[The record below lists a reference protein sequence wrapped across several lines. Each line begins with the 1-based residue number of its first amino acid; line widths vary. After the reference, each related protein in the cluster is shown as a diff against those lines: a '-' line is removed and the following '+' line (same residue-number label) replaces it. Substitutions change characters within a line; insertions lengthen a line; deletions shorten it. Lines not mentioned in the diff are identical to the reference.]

1 MIARPLRLAKYHV
14 FSLWNWRFS
23 YLAKFIEPLAY
34 FVFLVPGVAGGM
46 ADPSGYGRFA
56 FAGMCCFL
64 AFRAA
69 TNAMSDVANDRKW
82 GVFALY
88 TLQGGS
94 VVGYLVS
101 IVIFTL
107 GVLAVQIT
115 LVALCGLATFGW
127 DVFGSSTLR
136 WLGIAVLIAI
146 GWIGA
151 GVAVGS
157 RIQSYAKRD
166 MIVVLTSLP
175 VVLSAPLFYSLET
188 APAFSRI
195 VSTANPLTYQ
205 VGWIRGDAWGDAIFA
220 ALWAALL
227 MVAAVLLLR
236 NAGRVSS
243 ER

>member
-1 MIARPLRLAKYHV
+1 MNPRPFRLAKYHF

-34 FVFLVPGVAGGM
+34 FAFLVTGLAGGM
-46 ADPSGYGRFA
+46 DDPVGYARFA
-56 FAGMCCFL
+56 FSGMCCFL

-94 VVGYLVS
+94 TSGYLLSVLLFTWAVFFVQLS
-101 IVIFTL
+101 LVAVCAILIFGPGVFGAGTL
-107 GVLAVQIT
+107 WQLAVAA
-115 LVALCGLATFGW
+115 LVA
-127 DVFGSSTLR
+127 S
-136 WLGIAVLIAI
+136 

-151 GVAVGS
+151 GAAVGS

-166 MIVVLTSLP
+166 MIVVVTSLP
-175 VVLSAPLFYSLET
+175 VVLSAPLFYSLDSL
-188 APAFSRI
+188 PPFLRV
-195 VSTANPLTYQ
+195 VSAVNPLSYQ
-205 VGWIRGDAWGDAIFA
+205 VGWLREEGIVHLVLATAWAG
-220 ALWAALL
+220 LL
-227 MVAAVLLLR
+227 LVVGILLLR
-236 NAGRVSS
+236 NAERVSR

>member
-1 MIARPLRLAKYHV
+1 MTPRPLRLVKYHV

-34 FVFLVPGVAGGM
+34 FAFLVTGLAGGM
-46 ADPSGYGRFA
+46 DDPVGYARFA
-56 FAGMCCFL
+56 LSGMCCFL

-94 VVGYLVS
+94 ASGYLLSVLL
-101 IVIFTL
+101 FTWA
-107 GVLAVQIT
+107 VFFVQIS
-115 LVALCGLATFGW
+115 LVASC
-127 DVFGSSTLR
+127 
-136 WLGIAVLIAI
+136 AVLIFGPGVFSAGTLWQLAVAVLVAA

-151 GVAVGS
+151 GAAAGS

-166 MIVVLTSLP
+166 MIVVVTSLP
-175 VVLSAPLFYSLET
+175 VVLSAPLFYSLES
-188 APAFSRI
+188 APSFLQV
-195 VSTANPLTYQ
+195 VSALNPLTYQ
-205 VGWIRGDAWGDAIFA
+205 VGWLREEAVVHLVLAAGWAVLLLAIG
-220 ALWAALL
+220 
-227 MVAAVLLLR
+227 VLLLR
-236 NAGRVSS
+236 NAERVSR